1 MTTEHTPATALQR
14 QAHNQR
20 IQKLRLVYRRMKDEL
35 EQAKLTGDEATIT
48 RVRPDFLKIKQ
59 ALIDA
64 AAVPPEVKARRKA
77 RQEEFDRLTSW
88 EEYDAYQKRH
98 AAAILEDDRE
108 EARASL
114 RADGLGEEHIESL
127 LNTWFKAPEHT
138 TQNT

>member
-1 MTTEHTPATALQR
+1 MTTEQR
-14 QAHNQR
+14 QANQQR
-20 IQKLRLVYRRMKDEL
+20 IQKLRLAYRRMNNEL
-35 EQAKLTGDEATIT
+35 QQAKLTGDETSIT
-48 RVRPDFLKIKQ
+48 RIKPDFLKIKQ

-114 RADGLGEEHIESL
+114 RADGLGEEHIERL
-127 LNTWFKAPEHT
+127 LDTWFRAPERAPE
-138 TQNT
+138 